1 MAVSKLKKVIVK
13 FIQFFQENLRC
24 GRDKSL
30 SHCKNLFIKFIKKSL
45 ATVENIDI

>member
-24 GRDKSL
+24 GRDKVC
-30 SHCKNLFIKFIKKSL
+30 HI
-45 ATVENIDI
+45 VEFFS

>member
-30 SHCKNLFIKFIKKSL
+30 SHCRNFVIVYKKSL
-45 ATVENIDI
+45 ATVKNIDI